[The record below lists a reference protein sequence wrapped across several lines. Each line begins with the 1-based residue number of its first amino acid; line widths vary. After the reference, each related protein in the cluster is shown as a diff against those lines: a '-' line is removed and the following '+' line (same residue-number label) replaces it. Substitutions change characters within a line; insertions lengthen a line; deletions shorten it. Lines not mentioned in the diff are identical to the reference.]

1 MVFGQ
6 SFVAIVRYLDLTRV
20 NQSLSHDVP
29 RRVDVGHGR
38 GFKLVIDRLNQ
49 VQVTNILL
57 NPHSHLCKIRY
68 QKQSIVKIKNRR
80 YSLAKNVV

>member
-20 NQSLSHDVP
+20 NQSLSHGVP

-57 NPHSHLCKIRY
+57 NPHSHLIFD
-68 QKQSIVKIKNRR
+68 IKNKASSR
-80 YSLAKNVV
+80 LKIGVTVLPKT

>member
-20 NQSLSHDVP
+20 NQSLSHGVP

-49 VQVTNILL
+49 VTNILL
-57 NPHSHLCKIRY
+57 NPHSHLIFD
-68 QKQSIVKIKNRR
+68 IKNKASSR
-80 YSLAKNVV
+80 LKIGVTVLPKT